1 MAAEQE
7 DLAGGLSLRPSLLQ
21 YESMSKDMHHR
32 PAPDKMGKGERL
44 ALAEIP
50 IPGVSDQEVT
60 QIKIR

>member
-7 DLAGGLSLRPSLLQ
+7 DLVGALSLRPSLLQ

-50 IPGVSDQEVT
+50 IRGV
-60 QIKIR
+60 